1 MHEQQFRYLEAM
13 LDKVESAKEAL
24 EKSVID
30 VAKKMNKG
38 IDLINKRMKIIKIA
52 DRSEFDWATV
62 KEYEAD
68 DLAPNSDDK
77 HRLCRSEERAE
88 WAILKPKRQKKR
100 GLFVKQN
107 QMPHQMQSAPK
118 TAANSQF
125 RKMNINMF

>member
-1 MHEQQFRYLEAM
+1 M
-13 LDKVESAKEAL
+13 LDKLQLAKEAL

-62 KEYEAD
+62 REYEAD

-77 HRLCRSEERAE
+77 RRLCRSKERAE
-88 WAILKPKRQKKR
+88 RAILEAKEE
-100 GLFVKQN
+100 
-107 QMPHQMQSAPK
+107 K
-118 TAANSQF
+118 TF
-125 RKMNINMF
+125 R